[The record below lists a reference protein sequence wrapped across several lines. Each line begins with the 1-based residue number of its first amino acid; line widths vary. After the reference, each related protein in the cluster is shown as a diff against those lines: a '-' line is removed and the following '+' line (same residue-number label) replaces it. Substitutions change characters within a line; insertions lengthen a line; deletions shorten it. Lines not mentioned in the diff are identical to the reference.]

1 MSLAEFLNHG
11 FWRPNSSAWPRV
23 RLFALCALLCA
34 CGGEAGNAD
43 TEKTASIYAS
53 LDSTQCGTVKSP
65 LSSLSSR
72 LTAGGVTVVSASCG
86 SDGVARGA
94 VCGEPDGRIGVFS
107 VPASQQASAVALGFA
122 PLGDLPGASV
132 GACPAGG
139 S

>member
-1 MSLAEFLNHG
+1 MSLAEFLSHG
-11 FWRPNSSAWPRV
+11 FRRPNSSAWSRV
-23 RLFALCALLCA
+23 RVFALCALLCA

-43 TEKTASIYAS
+43 TETASVYAS

-94 VCGEPDGRIGVFS
+94 VCGESDGRIGIFS
-107 VPASQQASAVALGFA
+107 VPASQQASAAALGFA
-122 PLGDLPGASV
+122 SLGDLPAASV

-139 S
+139 N

>member
-1 MSLAEFLNHG
+1 MSLADLLGRG
-11 FWRPNSSAWPRV
+11 FGRPHPSAWSRV
-23 RLFALCALLCA
+23 RVFAWCALLCA

-43 TEKTASIYAS
+43 TETASVYAS
-53 LDSTQCGTVKSP
+53 LDSTQCGAVGIP

-94 VCGEPDGRIGVFS
+94 VCGEPDGRIGIFS

-122 PLGDLPGASV
+122 SLGGLPAASV
-132 GACPAGG
+132 AACPAGG
-139 S
+139 G

>member
-1 MSLAEFLNHG
+1 MSLADFLDHG
-11 FWRPNSSAWPRV
+11 FWRPNSSAWSRV
-23 RLFALCALLCA
+23 RVFALCALLCA
-34 CGGEAGNAD
+34 CGGGAGNAG
-43 TEKTASIYAS
+43 TETASVYAS
-53 LDSTQCGTVKSP
+53 LDSTQCGAVKRP
-65 LSSLSSR
+65 VASLSST
-72 LTAGGVTVVSASCG
+72 LTAGGVTVLSASCG